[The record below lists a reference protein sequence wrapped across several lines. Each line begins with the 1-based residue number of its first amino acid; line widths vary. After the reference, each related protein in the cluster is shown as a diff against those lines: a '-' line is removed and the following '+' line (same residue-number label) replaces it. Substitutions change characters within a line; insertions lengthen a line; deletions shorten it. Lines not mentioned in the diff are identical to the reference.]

1 MIPRLVPIYNTRNIQ
16 HFTQRLRGATAMD
29 LSALGSISQYTKT
42 AALKTQWNLKKKS
55 GNVSA
60 HSKGLKDFLS
70 VSSAFSKTPED
81 AENEKL
87 GKITAKVN
95 AGVKLTEKE
104 MEYLRE
110 KNPQLYEKLRQ
121 IEKEQKAY
129 EEALRHCRSKDE
141 AQRLHMARVG
151 EAMQA
156 AKNGDGTAVY
166 RMNRMS
172 ESLNAFAETEE
183 YKKLSTEA
191 EQALERKEQKEAEQA
206 EREPKISSAEKPE
219 QTEKTEKAED
229 PAPNEDTEPEKAEPH
244 AGDAA
249 EPEKPAKP
257 DAPKAESERPA
268 ASAAPHFGTQAYVT
282 TRESEEQE
290 KRRRSAIDAEA

>member
-1 MIPRLVPIYNTRNIQ
+1 
-16 HFTQRLRGATAMD
+16 MD
-29 LSALGSISQYTKT
+29 LSTIGSINQYAKGV
-42 AALKTQWNLKKKS
+42 ALKTQWKKKS
-55 GNVSA
+55 GDVTG
-60 HSKGLKDFLS
+60 HSKGLDDFLS
-70 VSSAFSKTPED
+70 VSSAFSKTPEEAD
-81 AENEKL
+81 NEKL
-87 GKITAKVN
+87 QKITNKVN
-95 AGVKLTEKE
+95 VGAKLTDKE
-104 MEYLRE
+104 MEYLKE

-129 EEALRHCRSKDE
+129 EEALRHCKSKDE

-156 AKNGDGTAVY
+156 AKNGDGTAAY

-172 ESLNAFAETEE
+172 ESMTAFTETDD

-206 EREPKISSAEKPE
+206 EQEPKISSAEKTE

-229 PAPNEDTEPEKAEPH
+229 PAPNEDT
-244 AGDAA
+244 

-282 TRESEEQE
+282 TQESEVQE
-290 KRRRSAIDAEA
+290 KRRRSAIDVEA

>member
-1 MIPRLVPIYNTRNIQ
+1 
-16 HFTQRLRGATAMD
+16 MD
-29 LSALGSISQYTKT
+29 LSTIGSISQFTKT

-55 GNVSA
+55 GDVTG
-60 HSKGLKDFLS
+60 HSKGLDDFLS
-70 VSSAFSKTPED
+70 VSSAFSKTPEEAD
-81 AENEKL
+81 NEKL
-87 GKITAKVN
+87 QKITNKVN
-95 AGVKLTEKE
+95 VGAKLTEKE
-104 MEYLRE
+104 MEYLKE

-129 EEALRHCRSKDE
+129 EEALRHCKSKDE

-156 AKNGDGTAVY
+156 AKNGDGTAAY
-166 RMNRMS
+166 RMNRMT

>member
-1 MIPRLVPIYNTRNIQ
+1 
-16 HFTQRLRGATAMD
+16 MD
-29 LSALGSISQYTKT
+29 FSTIGSISQYTKT

-70 VSSAFSKTPED
+70 VSSAFSKTPEEAD
-81 AENEKL
+81 NEKL
-87 GKITAKVN
+87 QKITNKVN
-95 AGVKLTEKE
+95 VGAKLTDKE
-104 MEYLRE
+104 MEYLKE

-129 EEALRHCRSKDE
+129 EEALRHCKSKDE

-156 AKNGDGTAVY
+156 AKNGDGTAAY
-166 RMNRMS
+166 RMNRMT
-172 ESLNAFAETEE
+172 ESMTAFKETDE

-206 EREPKISSAEKPE
+206 EQEPKISDAEKPE
-219 QTEKTEKAED
+219 QTEKAEKAED
-229 PAPNEDTEPEKAEPH
+229 AAPSEDTEPEKVDPH

-249 EPEKPAKP
+249 ETEKPVKP
-257 DAPKAESERPA
+257 DVPKAESEHPS
-268 ASAAPHFGTQAYVT
+268 ASATPHFGTQAYVT
-282 TRESEEQE
+282 TQESEAQE
-290 KRRRSAIDAEA
+290 KKQRKAIDVDA

>member
-1 MIPRLVPIYNTRNIQ
+1 
-16 HFTQRLRGATAMD
+16 
-29 LSALGSISQYTKT
+29 
-42 AALKTQWNLKKKS
+42 
-55 GNVSA
+55 
-60 HSKGLKDFLS
+60 
-70 VSSAFSKTPED
+70 
-81 AENEKL
+81 
-87 GKITAKVN
+87 
-95 AGVKLTEKE
+95 
-104 MEYLRE
+104 
-110 KNPQLYEKLRQ
+110 
-121 IEKEQKAY
+121 
-129 EEALRHCRSKDE
+129 
-141 AQRLHMARVG
+141 MARVG

-156 AKNGDGTAVY
+156 AKNGDGTAAY

-172 ESLNAFAETEE
+172 ESMTAFTETDD

-206 EREPKISSAEKPE
+206 EQEPKISSAEKTE

-244 AGDAA
+244 AGDTA

-282 TRESEEQE
+282 TQESEVQE
-290 KRRRSAIDAEA
+290 KRRRSAIDVEA